1 MENIANIIEE
11 ITKKKS
17 PPLDIL
23 YKLLTTAIDEDL
35 YELFRFLMQSAL
47 EPYIRILGKWVQF
60 GILEDFHGEFFVEE
74 DINLKMEN

>member
-1 MENIANIIEE
+1 MVNIIDE

-35 YELFRFLMQSAL
+35 YELFRYLMQMAL
-47 EPYIRILGKWVQF
+47 DPYIKILGKWVQF
-60 GILEDFHGEFFVEE
+60 GILEDFHSEFFVS
-74 DINLKMEN
+74 